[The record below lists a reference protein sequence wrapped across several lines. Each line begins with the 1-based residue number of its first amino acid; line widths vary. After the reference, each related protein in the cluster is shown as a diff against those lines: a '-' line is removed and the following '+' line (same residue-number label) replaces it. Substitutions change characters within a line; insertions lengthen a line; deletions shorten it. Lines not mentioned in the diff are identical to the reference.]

1 MTLIP
6 LALGVLGIKTWNA
19 LQLGMIAFVSAII
32 MAVWKVCSKLNHEPP
47 HIIHSGY
54 EHLHHDRSDVGA
66 QQMAYAA
73 YAPKQ

>member
-19 LQLGMIAFVSAII
+19 LQLGMVAFISAIA
-32 MAVWKVCSKLNHEPP
+32 MAVWKICSKLNHEPP
-47 HIIHSGY
+47 HIIHNGWD
-54 EHLHHDRSDVGA
+54 HLHHDRSDVGA
-66 QQMAYAA
+66 QQLAYAA